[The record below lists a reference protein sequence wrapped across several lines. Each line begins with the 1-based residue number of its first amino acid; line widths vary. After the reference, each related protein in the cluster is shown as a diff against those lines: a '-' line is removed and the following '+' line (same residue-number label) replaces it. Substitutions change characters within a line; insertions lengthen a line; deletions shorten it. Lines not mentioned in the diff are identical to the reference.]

1 MVNVSSLRALLRERR
16 VAAIVHCLIAAV
28 IVVLNASSMI
38 DGYAQSAPV
47 AQPPPV
53 DWGLFRSAPAWQDP
67 RETPESHDQTWWAE
81 HGMHVSE
88 QDCTSCHSESEC
100 ATCHAGQSV
109 PSAFHGAGYALLHAA
124 EASRDAASCA
134 SCHSV
139 SQFCRDCHTTSAVDV
154 DSAFLAPGVDAHPP
168 GWSLPGDPSHH
179 GDAARRDLVSC
190 VSCHND
196 QSCTTCHADI
206 SPHGGDFWSR
216 CANLQRQSPDM
227 CAQCHVANTPR
238 CGMP

>member
-1 MVNVSSLRALLRERR
+1 MGTRSRHQWRNLRRWIGGSSGRRPRGKTRARPQRATTRR
-16 VAAIVHCLIAAV
+16 GGPNTA
-28 IVVLNASSMI
+28 
-38 DGYAQSAPV
+38 
-47 AQPPPV
+47 
-53 DWGLFRSAPAWQDP
+53 
-67 RETPESHDQTWWAE
+67 
-81 HGMHVSE
+81 
-88 QDCTSCHSESEC
+88 CHSESEC

-206 SPHGGDFWSR
+206 SPHGGDFWYR